1 MKEEATDTHSKA
13 LRINLDPRW
22 FGTFAEIGAGQEVVR
37 WFFRVGGAAGTVAKS
52 MSAYDMKVSDAI
64 YGHAERYVSRGRLQ
78 AMLDREF
85 ELDVERLSQ
94 ERGDNTSFFAFA
106 DTVVARSYRGTNECH
121 GWMGIKFQSRAND
134 EPSQVVMHVRMLDEE
149 ASGQQEALGIVGVN
163 LCYGAFFLSHVPEEL
178 IESLLDK
185 LTTARIEID
194 MLEFSGIEFRN
205 VDNRLMALKLVQVG
219 LSGAAMFG
227 PNREV
232 LQPSD
237 MLHKKAVLVERGS
250 FRPVT
255 YVNIDMIGCALA
267 KFKQDPAVADKPILA
282 LMELTMRNLLAGG
295 TEVDRRDFLG
305 RAEVLGA
312 CGMTVLISDYFEYHR
327 LAAYLSWRTRERIGI
342 VLGVPSLYELFDEKY
357 YTQLPGGI
365 LENFGRL
372 FKNDL
377 KIYVYPLQRSPT
389 DKLQTTGSV
398 NLKSDLQLLYDYL
411 CRRGSFVQ
419 LDNYNPEYLAIFSR
433 DVLKRIASGD
443 ESWDAM
449 VPPQVA
455 EIIRRRGFF
464 GYAGLE
470 HDEMGH
476 PTGSPKLHMAMT
488 AKRRNKLRKLAEEIP
503 VPEIHGDHEG
513 TLMVGWG
520 STYGPIHDAV
530 TLARH
535 QGEKVGAIHLRH
547 LHPLPNGLEKIFQK
561 FKRIVTVEMNDQGVY
576 GYGQLATILRAR
588 YCEPKITSFTKTDGL
603 TFRVREILDGVFK
616 GKSFLARYI
625 PREGADVEHHDT
637 APENVKHLKEVVPQ
651 GVG

>member
-237 MLHKKAVLVERGS
+237 VLHKKAVLVERGS

-312 CGMTVLISDYFEYHR
+312 CGMTVLISDYFEYYR

-357 YTQLPGGI
+357 YTRLPGGI

-419 LDNYNPEYLAIFSR
+419 LDNHNPEYLPIFSR

-464 GYAGLE
+464 GPTRSNNRFVWQHTRLACCVRRPAE
-470 HDEMGH
+470 HIFRRGGYISRN
-476 PTGSPKLHMAMT
+476 PNLGSAPASRL
-488 AKRRNKLRKLAEEIP
+488 
-503 VPEIHGDHEG
+503 
-513 TLMVGWG
+513 
-520 STYGPIHDAV
+520 
-530 TLARH
+530 
-535 QGEKVGAIHLRH
+535 
-547 LHPLPNGLEKIFQK
+547 
-561 FKRIVTVEMNDQGVY
+561 
-576 GYGQLATILRAR
+576 TITPWFAHA
-588 YCEPKITSFTKTDGL
+588 F
-603 TFRVREILDGVFK
+603 
-616 GKSFLARYI
+616 
-625 PREGADVEHHDT
+625 
-637 APENVKHLKEVVPQ
+637 
-651 GVG
+651 